1 MNSRRLPCGVRVS
14 ASRRQILG
22 TAARRVAVLA
32 LLVSAF
38 TTSAEP
44 VDFPLLPALP
54 SARAVDGLLLE
65 VARNGDRLLVVGEQ
79 GRVLWSDDSGQSW
92 EQATVP
98 VSLAIT
104 SVAFAEDGNAW
115 ATAHEGFL
123 LRSVDNGET
132 WSVGLSG
139 SDVAALSVGAI
150 EKQVEALQA
159 ALADASADTRED
171 TEWALDEALFA
182 LDEATLAVDEGM
194 TTPLLKIWFEDS
206 GAGYALGAYNVFLR
220 TEDGGGTWESHSYR
234 LDNPDKYHLYSI
246 ARSSAGTLLLA
257 GEAGTLQRS
266 LDDGVTWERVD
277 SPYPGSFFGTV
288 ATGDGGLLIF
298 GLRGNVYRSTDE
310 GASWLYVE
318 THDSRTL
325 TCGSV
330 GADGTIVLAGAAG
343 VVLHSRDA
351 GRTFHVVPTE
361 GSRVYSDV
369 ITNPDGSILLVG
381 FGGISVLTVEARDD

>member
-1 MNSRRLPCGVRVS
+1 M
-14 ASRRQILG
+14 
-22 TAARRVAVLA
+22 AVLA
-32 LLVSAF
+32 LLASAL
-38 TTSAEP
+38 TASAEP

-54 SARAVDGLLLE
+54 SERAVDGLLLE
-65 VARNGDRLLVVGEQ
+65 VARHGDRMLVVGEQ
-79 GRVLWSDDSGQSW
+79 GRILWSDDGGQRW
-92 EQATVP
+92 TQASVP

-104 SVAFAEDGNAW
+104 SVAFAGDGNAW

-123 LRSVDNGET
+123 LHSVDNGET
-132 WSVGLSG
+132 WTVGLSG

-150 EKQVEALQA
+150 EQQVQALET
-159 ALADASADTRED
+159 ALANASPDTRED

-206 GAGYALGAYNVFLR
+206 GTGYALGAYNVFLR
-220 TEDGGGTWESHSYR
+220 TDDGGATWVSNSDR
-234 LDNPDKYHLYSI
+234 LDNPDKYHLYGI
-246 ARSSAGTLLLA
+246 ARSSAGTLLVA

-266 LDDGVTWERVD
+266 LDDGETWERVD

-288 ATGDGGLLIF
+288 ATNDGGLLIF

-318 THDSRTL
+318 THDNRTL
-325 TCGSV
+325 TCGSAY
-330 GADGTIVLAGAAG
+330 ADGTVVLAGAAG
-343 VVLHSRDA
+343 VVLHSADA
-351 GRTFHVVPTE
+351 GRTFRVVPTE

-369 ITNPDGSILLVG
+369 MTNPDGSLLLVG
-381 FGGISVLTVEARDD
+381 FGGISILTVETGDD